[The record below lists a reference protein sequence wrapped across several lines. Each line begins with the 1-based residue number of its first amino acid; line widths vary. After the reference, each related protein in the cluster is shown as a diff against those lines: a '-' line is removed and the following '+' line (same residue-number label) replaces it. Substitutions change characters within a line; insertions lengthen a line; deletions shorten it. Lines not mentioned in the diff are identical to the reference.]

1 MKNDLKRSKL
11 TSSVVPLHVAS
22 WDGAAL
28 RNVDSGIT
36 VCKSKQFQ
44 QAVEDQLGIDEAANF
59 NKSFV
64 NYSLGFI
71 LCVNTPILLSKFY
84 KRDAG
89 TISVPDGVIDSATGE
104 QRVDLS
110 GFPTTIFALENVPKP
125 GKDKSKALVRF
136 CKVLMPSEFINRA
149 NSLSSDYK
157 TGEKLAVR
165 ASYEMVKVNEKSIQ
179 KVVYRDVNASGR
191 SRLKT
196 NDAGGAGVWS

>member
-36 VCKSKQFQ
+36 ACKSKQFQ
-44 QAVEDQLGIDEAANF
+44 KAVEDQLGIDEAANF

-71 LCVNTPILLSKFY
+71 LCVNTPLVLNKFY

-89 TISVPDGVIDSATGE
+89 TISVPDGVIDPATGE
-104 QRVDLS
+104 QRVNAS
-110 GFPTTIFALENVPKP
+110 GFPTTNFALENVPKP
-125 GKDKSKALVRF
+125 EKDKSRALVRF

-165 ASYEMVKVNEKSIQ
+165 ASYEMVKVDKKSIQ